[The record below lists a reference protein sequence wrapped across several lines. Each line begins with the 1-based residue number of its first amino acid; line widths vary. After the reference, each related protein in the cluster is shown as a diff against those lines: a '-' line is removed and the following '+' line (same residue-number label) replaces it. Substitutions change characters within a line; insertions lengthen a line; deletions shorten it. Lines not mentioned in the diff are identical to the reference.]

1 MKKIIVLS
9 LLGVVVAVGAAAS
22 IYSNEEPEY
31 IQSAKSRVGSYL
43 TSDYGRVEC
52 NSTQVREDRWELGC
66 TNKARAK
73 PSSSPFTHPSRRRMG
88 SLVRFI
94 SKRLMMMPAR
104 VQSRG

>member
-1 MKKIIVLS
+1 MLS

-52 NSTQVREDRWELGC
+52 NSTQVSEDRWELGC
-66 TNKARAK
+66 TNKARGKTFQFAVY
-73 PSSSPFTHPSRRRMG
+73 PSEQAPYG

>member
-9 LLGVVVAVGAAAS
+9 LLGVVVAVGAVAS

-52 NSTQVREDRWELGC
+52 NSTQVSEERW
-66 TNKARAK
+66 AK
-73 PSSSPFTHPSRRRMG
+73 PSSSPFIHPSRRRMG